1 MNLIN
6 YIKNQLIKKGADDV
20 IVYQSNHDSTQV
32 KFVNNKIAK
41 TETHLTSDIS
51 IFTAKSKHLISTNLK
66 DPNKKSADEKIKNIF
81 KFLKHTQPNKDYEG
95 IAKGPFKYKEIPETY
110 DKNILDMNEIDYV
123 EKGINSALKNAKRC
137 SGVLEKEIGSNQ
149 LVSSNGIE
157 AEDKSTALYY
167 SIRAFTTKEAS
178 GHMTACSRTL
188 NKFEVSPAAK
198 FAGEIAKKSQKPKQG
213 KSGKYTVI
221 FDHLPAAVLLNYTMD
236 AASIFSVESH
246 LSFLINKLNK
256 KIGNFTLIDQGNL
269 PNGLN
274 SLKFDAEGVPTQK
287 NIIVDKGILKTYL
300 HNTSSAK
307 RHKTKTTANA
317 GIISPQSWNI
327 LLEGNQGNVFD
338 IKKGLYITNIWYT
351 RFQNY
356 AEGNFSTIPRDGIF
370 EIENGEIK
378 QPVKNIRI
386 TESMLDI
393 LKNIQIISKETHQV
407 KSWEASTTTITPKL
421 LVKEVRIT
429 KPTV

>member
-6 YIKNQLIKKGADDV
+6 YIKDQLVKKGADDV
-20 IVYQSNHDSTQV
+20 IVYQTDQDATQV

-41 TETHLTSDIS
+41 TETHLNTNIS
-51 IFTAKSKHLISTNLK
+51 IFAAKNKHLISTNLK
-66 DPNKKSADEKIKNIF
+66 EFSKKGADEKIKNIF
-81 KFLKHTQPNKDYEG
+81 KFLKYTQPNKDYEG
-95 IAKGPFKYKEIPETY
+95 IAKGPFKYKTIQDNY
-110 DKNILDMNEIDYV
+110 DKNVIDMNEIDYV

-137 SGVLEKEIGSNQ
+137 SGVLEKEIASIK
-149 LVSSNGIE
+149 LVSSTGIE

-178 GHMTACSRTL
+178 GHMTACSRNL
-188 NKFEVSPAAK
+188 KKFEVSPAAT
-198 FAGEIAKKSQKPKQG
+198 FAGEIAKKSQNPKQG

-236 AASIFSVESH
+236 AASIFSVEAH
-246 LSFLINKLNK
+246 LSFLMNKLNK

-287 NIIVDKGILKTYL
+287 NIVVDKGILKTYL

-307 RHKTKTTANA
+307 RHKTKTTANS

-327 LLEGNQGNVFD
+327 LLEGPQGDVFD
-338 IKKGLYITNIWYT
+338 VKKGLYLTNIWYT

-378 QPVKNIRI
+378 QPIKNIRI

-393 LKNIQIISKETHQV
+393 LKNIQTVSKETHQV
-407 KSWEASTTTITPKL
+407 KSWEASTPTTTPKL
-421 LVKEVRIT
+421 LVKDVRIT